1 MRLDPELQKYL
12 KTLSKT
18 TIAVMVLLAIYLLFH
33 YVFPLAGK
41 ILAHLPVLF
50 LPFIFAILLAV
61 IIEPV
66 VIFFEK
72 KAHLNRNWSVVISL
86 LLVVGGF
93 FTLLSLLVSRIINDM
108 SRLYPQVLRYSDQ
121 ITASFMAAISDL
133 KLFYLGLNLSPQAQ
147 NALQQNMENGIKL
160 VSSLME
166 KSINGLIHGLAML
179 PGILV
184 FLMIATVATF
194 FIIKDRALIRSFVM
208 QWIPGTVRSKTREVF
223 AELFRVLVG
232 FVKAYGILISVT
244 TIVTMVALRVLGF
257 DYVITI
263 GIIVGLLDILPVL
276 GPGAFFL
283 PWIIWHFVAGDLHL
297 GISLLIVYLLI
308 SVVRQF
314 LEPKIVGDN
323 IGLHPL
329 ATLISLYAGLQLGGL
344 TGMIMGPVLLVIF
357 IASYRAGLFD
367 SLNWRK

>member
-1 MRLDPELQKYL
+1 MDPELQKYL
-12 KTLSKT
+12 KILSKAA
-18 TIAVMVLLAIYLLFH
+18 ILVMLLLAVYLLFH
-33 YVFPLAGK
+33 HVFPLTGK
-41 ILAHLPVLF
+41 MLAHLPILF
-50 LPFIFAILLAV
+50 APFIFAILLAV
-61 IIEPV
+61 IIEPL

-72 KAHLNRNWSVVISL
+72 KLHLRRNWSVVVSL

-93 FTLLSLLVSRIINDM
+93 FTLLSLLISRVINDM

-121 ITASFMAAISDL
+121 LTASFMNTISNL

-147 NALQQNMENGIKL
+147 NALQQNMENGIKM
-160 VSSLME
+160 VSNLME
-166 KSINGLIHGLAML
+166 KSINGMIHGLAML

-194 FIIKDRALIRSFVM
+194 FIIKDRAVIRNFVM
-208 QWIPGTVRSKTREVF
+208 QWVPSNARSKTRGIL

-257 DYVITI
+257 DYVVTI
-263 GIIVGLLDILPVL
+263 GIIIGLLDILPVL
-276 GPGAFFL
+276 GPGIVFI
-283 PWIIWHFVAGDLHL
+283 PWIIWHFTAGDLRL
-297 GISLLIVYLLI
+297 GISLLVTYFLI

-314 LEPKIVGDN
+314 LEPKIVGDS

-344 TGMIMGPVLLVIF
+344 IGMIMGPVLLVIL
-357 IASYRAGLFD
+357 IAGYRAGLFD
-367 SLNWRK
+367 GLNLKK

>member
-1 MRLDPELQKYL
+1 MDPELQKYL

-18 TIAVMVLLAIYLLFH
+18 AIVLMVLLAIYLLFQ

-66 VIFFEK
+66 VNFFEK
-72 KAHLNRNWSVVISL
+72 KARLNRVWSVVISL
-86 LLVVGGF
+86 ILVVGGF
-93 FTLLSLLVSRIINDM
+93 ISLLSLLVSRIINDM
-108 SRLYPQVLRYSDQ
+108 SRLYPQVLYYSDQ
-121 ITASFMAAISDL
+121 ITANFMEAIGDL
-133 KLFYLGLNLSPQAQ
+133 KLFYLSLNLSPQVQ
-147 NALQQNMENGIKL
+147 NALQQNLENGMKL
-160 VSSLME
+160 ASSLME
-166 KSINGLIHGLAML
+166 RSINGLIRGLSML
-179 PGILV
+179 PGILI

-208 QWIPGTVRSKTREVF
+208 QWIPGNARSKTREVF

-232 FVKAYGILISVT
+232 FVKAYGILITVT
-244 TIVTMVALRVLGF
+244 TIVTMVALRVLGV

-276 GPGAFFL
+276 GPGAVFI
-283 PWIIWHFVAGDLHL
+283 PWFIWHFVAGDLHM
-297 GISLLIVYLLI
+297 GIGLLVIYLLI

-314 LEPKIVGDN
+314 LEPKIVGDS

-329 ATLISLYAGLQLGGL
+329 ATLISLYAGLQLGGIG
-344 TGMIMGPVLLVIF
+344 GMIMGPILLVIL
-357 IASYRAGLFD
+357 IAGYRAGLFD
-367 SLNWRK
+367 SLNWRKK